1 MLEIA
6 PELILL
12 NYGAGNMASIRNALT
27 AIAAPYRELASA
39 PLPNGDN
46 AIFILPGVGSF
57 AEASA
62 SMRRRGFDRLCTMS
76 PKLVGICLGM
86 QLLFTDSTEGGVNSG
101 LGLMPGSVR
110 PITAHPSFQ
119 ENLRL
124 PHVGWQPLQIHNNMA
139 TTALGCTSGQDVY
152 FVHSFMAFEKAVE
165 DVWATVDYGSVSIPA
180 VVAKDGVVGFQFHPE
195 KSGLAGLNLLRQ
207 TLDYLIHF

>member
-1 MLEIA
+1 MD

-27 AIAAPYRELASA
+27 AIAAPYRELAIA
-39 PLPNGDN
+39 PLPDADN
-46 AIFILPGVGSF
+46 AVFILPGVGSF

-62 SMRRRGFDRLCTMS
+62 SMRRRGFDRLSTMK
-76 PKLVGICLGM
+76 PRLVGICLGM
-86 QLLFTDSTEGGVNSG
+86 QLLFSDSTEGGMSAG
-101 LGLMPGSVR
+101 LGLLPGSVR
-110 PITAHPSFQ
+110 AITAHPSFE

-139 TTALGCTSGQDVY
+139 TSALGCTSGQDVY
-152 FVHSFMAFEKAVE
+152 FVHSFMAYDIATA
-165 DVWATVDYGSVSIPA
+165 DVWASVDYGSISIPA

-195 KSGLAGLNLLRQ
+195 KSGPAGLNMLRQ
-207 TLDYLIHF
+207 TLDYLIHC